1 MVSEQLDQA
10 QRINCK
16 ILVQV
21 PQLKYHLAIFF
32 YLSSGSRSFA
42 LPSTWTF
49 RTGISL
55 FYFFNSR
62 VLLLL
67 SQKMHPNIK
76 ILLKNPL
83 RDKSLKYI

>member
-21 PQLKYHLAIFF
+21 PQLKYFF

>member
-55 FYFFNSR
+55 FYFLKLSGPPSIVSKNASKYKNLTQKPPSR
-62 VLLLL
+62 
-67 SQKMHPNIK
+67 
-76 ILLKNPL
+76 
-83 RDKSLKYI
+83 